1 MPRKIIRV
9 GPVMD
14 QTGLSRTQIWR
25 KSRDPDDDFP
35 EPVQLGPNSIGW
47 FQDEIS
53 AYLESL
59 PRGYLAQA
67 PKLEEHQSGAKGGS
81 EDSAA
86 S

>member
-1 MPRKIIRV
+1 MEERKIIRV

-25 KSRDPDDDFP
+25 KSKDPDDDFP

-47 FQDEIS
+47 FQGEIS

-59 PRGYLAQA
+59 PRGCLAQT
-67 PKLEEHQSGAKGGS
+67 PGLEERQRSAKN
-81 EDSAA
+81 APA
-86 S
+86 PAV